1 MDPIP
6 LTPVAADKAQ
16 KPSGALSASAGIV
29 GANANVAASAST
41 PTKSAGK
48 KAESTSATRLLIL
61 QNMVPL
67 ATNLVASQLEAFST
81 RLADALYKLS
91 DQAVRPDEAKLSFE
105 AHQLVKRN
113 STAFYRLVAGQI
125 NAALSKEVSVFN
137 TRKRVKTDNPFLDT
151 TAQTYEEMES
161 KILLRNASQSLEVLN
176 AESLVMLN
184 SLIGRILNRM
194 PIDISQNP
202 FRPEIFIGAV
212 HKAWMELDPNPASH
226 LLVLRLLQ
234 PAIFIQLTPILDEIN
249 QELMARGIHPG
260 VDDHFDGSNGIAAY
274 LPSQS
279 LFSLDP
285 YLQDKLKRV
294 FSGQLEL
301 ASADGLDGLASG
313 SDTLLNQLHLDDEE
327 TPLDKATVDQQF
339 FANLASMQKDFAQNH
354 ADGPRFES
362 RLRRV
367 LHAPSAD
374 SLSLVQRNTV
384 ELLARVFDFIFADPS
399 LRDDIKSMISQL
411 QIPILR
417 VALQDADFFFRE
429 SHPARTL
436 MDILGSSGII
446 IDGESSKNDPLLG
459 LISDVIDRVQL
470 EYDEQIDLFSDVVSD
485 LENYLKDEEIKAQE
499 VISQPVQTALSEE
512 KMRVAR
518 EFAEHDVAIRVETGE
533 VAGFLEVFLLE
544 QWIRIL
550 TIAHSVKDEKP
561 HALENALKTMDD
573 LIWSLKPKNSAEE
586 RKELIA
592 KLPAM
597 LTLLNAWLNAI
608 RWDEPDR
615 VLFFSKLAER
625 HAAMARAPLE
635 LSPRRQLEIA
645 VNIAQRASN
654 RRLDRFV
661 QGKVAHT
668 DDEATKQVAALERG
682 LWLDFTDGGEQIG
695 RYKLAWIS
703 PKRSSFIFANR
714 QGFHAFSI
722 SSQELEDKY
731 RAGTV
736 NTILANSLVDR
747 ALIQALRELSP

>member
-1 MDPIP
+1 MDTIP
-6 LTPVAADKAQ
+6 LMPVAADKSPKTA
-16 KPSGALSASAGIV
+16 GVSAGAVTTASITAKKV
-29 GANANVAASAST
+29 ETSNAS
-41 PTKSAGK
+41 
-48 KAESTSATRLLIL
+48 RLLIL

-81 RLADALYKLS
+81 RLADALFKLS
-91 DQAVRPDEAKLSFE
+91 DQAVRPDEAKISFE

-113 STAFYRLVAGQI
+113 NTSFYRLVAGQI

-137 TRKRVKTDNPFLDT
+137 TRKRVNKDKQFLDT
-151 TAQTYEEMES
+151 TAQTYEEMEG

-176 AESLVMLN
+176 AESLVLLN

-202 FRPEIFIGAV
+202 FRPEIFITAV

-226 LLVLRLLQ
+226 LIVLRLLQ
-234 PAIFIQLTPILDEIN
+234 PAIFLQLTPILDEIN

-260 VDDHFDGSNGIAAY
+260 VDENFDSSGGVLAY
-274 LPSQS
+274 LPAQS

-294 FSGQLEL
+294 FSGQIEL
-301 ASADGLDGLASG
+301 PSADGLDGLASG
-313 SDTLLNQLHLDDEE
+313 SDTLLNQLDLDDDDV
-327 TPLDKATVDQQF
+327 PLDKATVDQQF
-339 FANLASMQKDFAQNH
+339 FANLVEMQKDFAQND
-354 ADGPRFES
+354 AATPQFES
-362 RLRRV
+362 RLRKV
-367 LHAPSAD
+367 LRAPSAD
-374 SLSLVQRNTV
+374 SLSLMQRNTV
-384 ELLARVFDFIFADPS
+384 ELLARVFDYIFADLS
-399 LRDDIKSMISQL
+399 LRDDVKTMISQL

-446 IDGESSKNDPLLG
+446 LDNEAAQLDPLLG
-459 LISDVIDRVQL
+459 VIGDVIERVQF
-470 EYDEQIDLFSDVVSD
+470 EFDERIDLFSDVVSD
-485 LENYLKDEEIKAQE
+485 LESYLKDEEVKAQE
-499 VISQPVQTALSEE
+499 AISQPVQTALSEE

-533 VAGFLEVFLLE
+533 VAGFLEIFLQE

-550 TIAHSVKDEKP
+550 TIAHSVKEDKP

-573 LIWSLKPKNSAEE
+573 LIWSMKPKNSAEE

-625 HAAMARAPLE
+625 HASMARAPLE

-661 QGKVAHT
+661 QEKVAHT
-668 DDEATKQVAALERG
+668 DDEATKQVATLERG
-682 LWLDFTDGGEQIG
+682 IWLDFSDENEQVN

-703 PKRSSFIFANR
+703 PKRTSFIFANR
-714 QGFHAFSI
+714 QGNQAFSI
-722 SSQELEDKY
+722 SAKDLEDKY
-731 RAGTV
+731 RTGSV
-736 NTILANSLVDR
+736 STILANSLVDR
-747 ALIQALRELSP
+747 ALIHALRELSA

>member
-1 MDPIP
+1 MDTIP
-6 LTPVAADKAQ
+6 LMPVAADNPK
-16 KPSGALSASAGIV
+16 KTV
-29 GANANVAASAST
+29 TN
-41 PTKSAGK
+41 SAGK
-48 KAESTSATRLLIL
+48 KAESSNASRLLIL
-61 QNMVPL
+61 QSMVPL
-67 ATNLVASQLEAFST
+67 ATNLLASQLEAFST
-81 RLADALYKLS
+81 RLADALFKLS
-91 DQAVRPDEAKLSFE
+91 DQAVRPEEAKISFE

-113 STAFYRLVAGQI
+113 STAFYRLVASQI

-137 TRKRVKTDNPFLDT
+137 TRKRVTRDNPFLDT
-151 TAQTYEEMES
+151 TAQTYEEMEG

-202 FRPEIFIGAV
+202 FRPEILIKAV
-212 HKAWMELDPNPASH
+212 HQAWMELDPNPASH
-226 LLVLRLLQ
+226 LIVLRLLQ
-234 PAIFIQLTPILDEIN
+234 PDVFLQLTPVLDEIN
-249 QELMARGIHPG
+249 QELMARGIRPG
-260 VDDHFDGSNGIAAY
+260 ADDNFDSAGGALAY
-274 LPSQS
+274 LPAQS

-294 FSGQLEL
+294 FSGQIEL
-301 ASADGLDGLASG
+301 PSADGLDGLASG
-313 SDTLLNQLHLDDEE
+313 SDTLLNQLDLDDDD
-327 TPLDKATVDQQF
+327 TPLDKATVDHLF
-339 FANLASMQKDFAQNH
+339 FANLLEMQKDFAQND
-354 ADGPRFES
+354 AAAPQFES
-362 RLRRV
+362 RLRKV
-367 LHAPSAD
+367 LRAPSAD
-374 SLSLVQRNTV
+374 CLSLIQRNTV
-384 ELLARVFDFIFADPS
+384 ELLARVFDFIFADPG
-399 LRDDIKSMISQL
+399 LRDDVKTMISQL

-417 VALQDADFFFRE
+417 VALQDSDFFFRE

-446 IDGESSKNDPLLG
+446 LDNEAAQLDPLLG
-459 LISDVIDRVQL
+459 VIGDVIERVQF
-470 EYDEQIDLFSDVVSD
+470 EFDERIDLFSDVVSD

-499 VISQPVQTALSEE
+499 AISQPVQTALSEE

-533 VAGFLEVFLLE
+533 VAGFLEVFLQE

-573 LIWSLKPKNSAEE
+573 LIWSLKPKNSADE

-661 QGKVAHT
+661 QEKVAHT
-668 DDEATKQVAALERG
+668 DDEATKQVASLERG
-682 LWLDFTDGGEQIG
+682 TWLDFSDENEQVN

-703 PKRSSFIFANR
+703 PKRTSFIFANR
-714 QGFHAFSI
+714 QGYQAFSI
-722 SSQELEDKY
+722 SAAELEEKY
-731 RAGTV
+731 RTGSV
-736 NTILANSLVDR
+736 STILANSLVDR
-747 ALIQALRELSP
+747 ALIHALREMAV

>member
-1 MDPIP
+1 M
-6 LTPVAADKAQ
+6 PVAADKSL
-16 KPSGALSASAGIV
+16 KPASPT
-29 GANANVAASAST
+29 AST
-41 PTKSAGK
+41 ASK
-48 KAESTSATRLLIL
+48 KAETSNASRLLIL

-81 RLADALYKLS
+81 RLADALFKLS
-91 DQAVRPDEAKLSFE
+91 DQAVRPDEAKISFE
-105 AHQLVKRN
+105 AYQLVKRN
-113 STAFYRLVAGQI
+113 STSFYRLVAGHI
-125 NAALSKEVSVFN
+125 NTALIKEVSVFN
-137 TRKRVKTDNPFLDT
+137 TRKRVKKDSQLLDT

-176 AESLVMLN
+176 AESLVLLN

-202 FRPEIFIGAV
+202 FRPEIFITAV
-212 HKAWMELDPNPASH
+212 HKAWMELDPNSASH
-226 LLVLRLLQ
+226 LIVLRLLQ
-234 PAIFIQLTPILDEIN
+234 PAIFLQLTPILDEIN

-260 VDDHFDGSNGIAAY
+260 VDDNFDSSGGVLAY
-274 LPSQS
+274 LPAQS

-294 FSGQLEL
+294 FSGQIEL
-301 ASADGLDGLASG
+301 PSADGLDGLASG
-313 SDTLLNQLHLDDEE
+313 SDTLLNQLDLDDED

-339 FANLASMQKDFAQNH
+339 FANLVEMQKDFAQND
-354 ADGPRFES
+354 AAAPQFES
-362 RLRRV
+362 RLRKV
-367 LHAPSAD
+367 LRAPSAD
-374 SLSLVQRNTV
+374 SLSLIQRNTV
-384 ELLARVFDFIFADPS
+384 ELLARVFDYIFSDSS
-399 LRDDIKSMISQL
+399 LRDDVKTMISQL

-446 IDGESSKNDPLLG
+446 LDNEAAQSDPLLG
-459 LISDVIDRVQL
+459 VIGDVIERVQF
-470 EYDEQIDLFSDVVSD
+470 EFDERIDLFSDVVSD
-485 LENYLKDEEIKAQE
+485 LENYLKDEEVKAQE

-533 VAGFLEVFLLE
+533 VAGFLEVFLQE

-573 LIWSLKPKNSAEE
+573 LIWSLKPKNSSEE

-625 HAAMARAPLE
+625 HASMARAPLE

-661 QGKVAHT
+661 QEKVAHT
-668 DDEATKQVAALERG
+668 DDEATKQVVSLERG
-682 LWLDFTDGGEQIG
+682 IWLDFCDENEQVN

-703 PKRSSFIFANR
+703 PKRTSFIFANR
-714 QGFHAFSI
+714 QGHQAFSI
-722 SSQELEDKY
+722 SAEELEEKY
-731 RAGTV
+731 RTGSV
-736 NTILANSLVDR
+736 STILANSLVDR
-747 ALIQALRELSP
+747 ALIYALRELSA

>member
-1 MDPIP
+1 MDTIP
-6 LTPVAADKAQ
+6 LMPVAADNPK
-16 KPSGALSASAGIV
+16 KTV
-29 GANANVAASAST
+29 T
-41 PTKSAGK
+41 DSAGK
-48 KAESTSATRLLIL
+48 KAESSNASRLLIL
-61 QNMVPL
+61 QSMVPL
-67 ATNLVASQLEAFST
+67 ATNLLASQLEAFST
-81 RLADALYKLS
+81 RLADALFKLS
-91 DQAVRPDEAKLSFE
+91 DQAVRPEEAKISFE

-113 STAFYRLVAGQI
+113 STAFYRLVASQI

-137 TRKRVKTDNPFLDT
+137 TRKRVTRDNPFLDT
-151 TAQTYEEMES
+151 TAQTYEEMEG

-202 FRPEIFIGAV
+202 FRPEILIKAV
-212 HKAWMELDPNPASH
+212 HQAWMELDPNPASH
-226 LLVLRLLQ
+226 LIVLRLLQ
-234 PAIFIQLTPILDEIN
+234 PDVFLQLTPVLDEIN
-249 QELMARGIHPG
+249 QELMARGIRPG
-260 VDDHFDGSNGIAAY
+260 ADDNFDSAGGALAY
-274 LPSQS
+274 LPAQS

-294 FSGQLEL
+294 FSGQIEL
-301 ASADGLDGLASG
+301 PSADGLDGLASG
-313 SDTLLNQLHLDDEE
+313 SDTLLNQLDLDDDD
-327 TPLDKATVDQQF
+327 TPLDKATVDHQF
-339 FANLASMQKDFAQNH
+339 FANLLEMQKDFAQND
-354 ADGPRFES
+354 AAAPQFES
-362 RLRRV
+362 RLRKV
-367 LHAPSAD
+367 LRAPSAD
-374 SLSLVQRNTV
+374 CLSLIQRNTV
-384 ELLARVFDFIFADPS
+384 ELLARVFDFIFADPG
-399 LRDDIKSMISQL
+399 LRDDVKTMISQL

-417 VALQDADFFFRE
+417 VALQDSDFFFRE

-446 IDGESSKNDPLLG
+446 LDNEAAQLDPLLG
-459 LISDVIDRVQL
+459 VIGDVIERVQF
-470 EYDEQIDLFSDVVSD
+470 EFDERIDLFSDVVSD
-485 LENYLKDEEIKAQE
+485 LENYLKDEELKAQE
-499 VISQPVQTALSEE
+499 AISQPVQTALSEE

-533 VAGFLEVFLLE
+533 VAGFLEVFLQE

-573 LIWSLKPKNSAEE
+573 LIWSLKPKNSADE

-661 QGKVAHT
+661 QEKVAHT
-668 DDEATKQVAALERG
+668 DDEATKQVASLERG
-682 LWLDFTDGGEQIG
+682 TWLDFSDENEQVN

-703 PKRSSFIFANR
+703 PKRTSFIFANR
-714 QGFHAFSI
+714 QGYHAFSI
-722 SSQELEDKY
+722 SAAELEEKY
-731 RAGTV
+731 RTGSV
-736 NTILANSLVDR
+736 STILANSLVDR
-747 ALIQALRELSP
+747 ALIHALREMAV

>member
-1 MDPIP
+1 MDTIP
-6 LTPVAADKAQ
+6 LMPVAADNPK
-16 KPSGALSASAGIV
+16 KTV
-29 GANANVAASAST
+29 TN
-41 PTKSAGK
+41 SAGK
-48 KAESTSATRLLIL
+48 KAESSNASRLLIL
-61 QNMVPL
+61 QSMVPL
-67 ATNLVASQLEAFST
+67 ATNLLASQLEAFST
-81 RLADALYKLS
+81 RLADALFKLS
-91 DQAVRPDEAKLSFE
+91 DQAVRPEEAKISFE

-113 STAFYRLVAGQI
+113 STAFYRLVASQI

-137 TRKRVKTDNPFLDT
+137 TRKRVTRDNPFLDT
-151 TAQTYEEMES
+151 TAQTYEEMEG

-202 FRPEIFIGAV
+202 FRPEILIKAV
-212 HKAWMELDPNPASH
+212 HQAWMELDPNPASH
-226 LLVLRLLQ
+226 LIVLRLLQ
-234 PAIFIQLTPILDEIN
+234 PDVFLQLTPVLDEIN
-249 QELMARGIHPG
+249 QELMARGIRPG
-260 VDDHFDGSNGIAAY
+260 ADDNFDSAGGALAY
-274 LPSQS
+274 LPAQS

-294 FSGQLEL
+294 FSGQIEL
-301 ASADGLDGLASG
+301 PSADGLDGLASG
-313 SDTLLNQLHLDDEE
+313 SDTLLNQLDLDDDD
-327 TPLDKATVDQQF
+327 TPLDKATVDHLF
-339 FANLASMQKDFAQNH
+339 FANLLEMQKDFAQND
-354 ADGPRFES
+354 AAAPQFES
-362 RLRRV
+362 RLRKV
-367 LHAPSAD
+367 LRAPSAD
-374 SLSLVQRNTV
+374 CLSLIQRNTV
-384 ELLARVFDFIFADPS
+384 ELLARVFDFIFADPG
-399 LRDDIKSMISQL
+399 LRDDVKTMISQL

-417 VALQDADFFFRE
+417 VALQDSDFFFRE

-446 IDGESSKNDPLLG
+446 LDNEAAQLDPFLG
-459 LISDVIDRVQL
+459 VIGDVIERVQF
-470 EYDEQIDLFSDVVSD
+470 EFDERIDLFSDVVSD

-499 VISQPVQTALSEE
+499 AISQPVQTALSEE

-533 VAGFLEVFLLE
+533 VAGFLEVFLQE

-573 LIWSLKPKNSAEE
+573 LIWSLKPKNSADE

-661 QGKVAHT
+661 QEKVAHT
-668 DDEATKQVAALERG
+668 DDEATKQVASLERG
-682 LWLDFTDGGEQIG
+682 TWLDFSDENEQVN

-703 PKRSSFIFANR
+703 PKRTSFIFANR
-714 QGFHAFSI
+714 QGYQAFSI
-722 SSQELEDKY
+722 SAAELEEKY
-731 RAGTV
+731 RTGSV
-736 NTILANSLVDR
+736 STILANSLVDR
-747 ALIQALRELSP
+747 ALIHALREMAV

>member
-1 MDPIP
+1 MDTIP
-6 LTPVAADKAQ
+6 LMPVAADKSQ
-16 KPSGALSASAGIV
+16 KTAAVVV
-29 GANANVAASAST
+29 GATAAATSAAT
-41 PTKSAGK
+41 AAAAAGK
-48 KAESTSATRLLIL
+48 KAETSNASRLLIL

-81 RLADALYKLS
+81 RLADALFKLS
-91 DQAVRPDEAKLSFE
+91 DQAVRPDEAKISFE

-137 TRKRVKTDNPFLDT
+137 TRKRVKKEGQFLDT
-151 TAQTYEEMES
+151 TAQTYEEMEG
-161 KILLRNASQSLEVLN
+161 KILLRNTSQSMEVLN
-176 AESLVMLN
+176 AESLVLLN

-202 FRPEIFIGAV
+202 FRPEIFITAV

-226 LLVLRLLQ
+226 LIVLRLLQ
-234 PAIFIQLTPILDEIN
+234 PTIFLHLTPILDEIN

-260 VDDHFDGSNGIAAY
+260 VDDNFDSSGGVLAY
-274 LPSQS
+274 LPAQS

-294 FSGQLEL
+294 FAGQIEL
-301 ASADGLDGLASG
+301 PSADGLDGLASG
-313 SDTLLNQLHLDDEE
+313 SDTLLNQLDLDDED
-327 TPLDKATVDQQF
+327 TPLDKATIDHQF
-339 FANLASMQKDFAQNH
+339 FANLVEMQKDFAQND
-354 ADGPRFES
+354 ADGSQFES
-362 RLRRV
+362 RLRKV
-367 LHAPSAD
+367 LRAPSAD
-374 SLSLVQRNTV
+374 SLSLIQRNTV
-384 ELLARVFDFIFADPS
+384 ELLARVFDYIFADLS
-399 LRDDIKSMISQL
+399 LRDDVKSMISQL

-417 VALQDADFFFRE
+417 VALQDSDFFFRE

-446 IDGESSKNDPLLG
+446 LDNEPSQIDPLLG
-459 LISDVIDRVQL
+459 VIGDVIERVQF
-470 EYDEQIDLFSDVVSD
+470 EFDERIDLFSDVVSD
-485 LENYLKDEEIKAQE
+485 LENYLKDEEVKAQE
-499 VISQPVQTALSEE
+499 AISQPVQTALSEE

-533 VAGFLEVFLLE
+533 VAGFLEVFLQE

-550 TIAHSVKDEKP
+550 TIAHSVKEEKP

-573 LIWSLKPKNSAEE
+573 LIWSLKPKNSADE

-625 HAAMARAPLE
+625 HASMARAPLE

-661 QGKVAHT
+661 QEKVAHT
-668 DDEATKQVAALERG
+668 DDEATKQVASLERG
-682 LWLDFTDGGEQIG
+682 TWLDFSDENEQVN

-703 PKRSSFIFANR
+703 PKRTSFIFANR
-714 QGFHAFSI
+714 QGYQAFSI
-722 SSQELEDKY
+722 SAEELEGKY
-731 RAGTV
+731 RTGSV
-736 NTILANSLVDR
+736 STILANSLVDR
-747 ALIQALRELSP
+747 ALIHALRELSS

>member
-1 MDPIP
+1 MDTIP
-6 LTPVAADKAQ
+6 LMPVAADNPK
-16 KPSGALSASAGIV
+16 KTV
-29 GANANVAASAST
+29 TN
-41 PTKSAGK
+41 SAGK
-48 KAESTSATRLLIL
+48 KAESSNASRLLIL
-61 QNMVPL
+61 QSMVPL
-67 ATNLVASQLEAFST
+67 ATNLLASQLEAFST
-81 RLADALYKLS
+81 RLADALFKLS
-91 DQAVRPDEAKLSFE
+91 DQAVRPEEAKISFE

-113 STAFYRLVAGQI
+113 STAFYRLVASQI

-137 TRKRVKTDNPFLDT
+137 TRKRVTRDNPFLDT
-151 TAQTYEEMES
+151 TAQTYEEMEG

-202 FRPEIFIGAV
+202 FRPEILIKAV
-212 HKAWMELDPNPASH
+212 HQAWMELDPNPASH
-226 LLVLRLLQ
+226 LIVLRLLQ
-234 PAIFIQLTPILDEIN
+234 PDVFLQLTPVLDEIN
-249 QELMARGIHPG
+249 QELMARGIRPG
-260 VDDHFDGSNGIAAY
+260 ADDNFDSAGGALAY
-274 LPSQS
+274 LPAQS

-294 FSGQLEL
+294 FSGQIEL
-301 ASADGLDGLASG
+301 PSADGLDGLASG
-313 SDTLLNQLHLDDEE
+313 SDTLLNQLDLDDDD
-327 TPLDKATVDQQF
+327 TPLDKATVDHLF
-339 FANLASMQKDFAQNH
+339 FANLLEMQKDFAQND
-354 ADGPRFES
+354 AAAPQFES
-362 RLRRV
+362 RLRKV
-367 LHAPSAD
+367 LRAPSAD
-374 SLSLVQRNTV
+374 CLSLIQRNTV
-384 ELLARVFDFIFADPS
+384 ELLARVFDFIFADPG
-399 LRDDIKSMISQL
+399 LRDDVKTMISQL

-417 VALQDADFFFRE
+417 VALQDSDFFFRE

-446 IDGESSKNDPLLG
+446 LDNEAAQLDPLLG
-459 LISDVIDRVQL
+459 VIGDVIERVQF
-470 EYDEQIDLFSDVVSD
+470 EFDERIDLFSDVVSD
-485 LENYLKDEEIKAQE
+485 LENYLKDEELKAQE
-499 VISQPVQTALSEE
+499 AISQPVQTALSEE

-533 VAGFLEVFLLE
+533 VAGFLEVFLQE

-573 LIWSLKPKNSAEE
+573 LIWSLKPKNSADE

-661 QGKVAHT
+661 QEKVAHT
-668 DDEATKQVAALERG
+668 DDEATKQVASLERG
-682 LWLDFTDGGEQIG
+682 TWLDFSDENEQVN

-703 PKRSSFIFANR
+703 PKRTSFIFANR
-714 QGFHAFSI
+714 QGYQAFSI
-722 SSQELEDKY
+722 SAAELEEKY
-731 RAGTV
+731 RTGSV
-736 NTILANSLVDR
+736 STILANSLVDR
-747 ALIQALRELSP
+747 ALIHALREMAV

>member
-1 MDPIP
+1 MDTIP
-6 LTPVAADKAQ
+6 LMPVAADKTHKTAAVLG
-16 KPSGALSASAGIV
+16 GAT
-29 GANANVAASAST
+29 AAAT
-41 PTKSAGK
+41 AAGK
-48 KAESTSATRLLIL
+48 KAETSNASRLLIL

-81 RLADALYKLS
+81 RLADALFKLS
-91 DQAVRPDEAKLSFE
+91 DQAVRPDEAKISFE

-137 TRKRVKTDNPFLDT
+137 TRKRLKKEGQFLDT
-151 TAQTYEEMES
+151 TAQTYEEMEG
-161 KILLRNASQSLEVLN
+161 KILLRNTSQSMEVLN
-176 AESLVMLN
+176 AESLVLLN

-202 FRPEIFIGAV
+202 FRPEIFITAV

-226 LLVLRLLQ
+226 LIVLRLLQ
-234 PAIFIQLTPILDEIN
+234 PAIFLQLTPILDEIN

-260 VDDHFDGSNGIAAY
+260 VDDNFDSSGGVLAY
-274 LPSQS
+274 LPAQS

-294 FSGQLEL
+294 FAGQIEL
-301 ASADGLDGLASG
+301 PSADGLDGLASG
-313 SDTLLNQLHLDDEE
+313 SDTLLNQLDLDEE
-327 TPLDKATVDQQF
+327 DTPLDKATVDHQF
-339 FANLASMQKDFAQNH
+339 FANLVEMQKDFAQND
-354 ADGPRFES
+354 ADGSQFES
-362 RLRRV
+362 RLRKV
-367 LHAPSAD
+367 LRAPSAD
-374 SLSLVQRNTV
+374 SLSLIQRNTV
-384 ELLARVFDFIFADPS
+384 ELLARVFDYIFADLS
-399 LRDDIKSMISQL
+399 LRDDVKSMISQL

-417 VALQDADFFFRE
+417 VALQDSDFFFRE

-446 IDGESSKNDPLLG
+446 LDNEPSQIDPLLG
-459 LISDVIDRVQL
+459 VIGDVIERVQF
-470 EYDEQIDLFSDVVSD
+470 EFDERIDLFSDVVSD
-485 LENYLKDEEIKAQE
+485 LENYLKDEEVKAQE
-499 VISQPVQTALSEE
+499 AISQPVQTALSEE

-533 VAGFLEVFLLE
+533 VAGFLEVFLQE

-550 TIAHSVKDEKP
+550 TIAHSVKEEKP

-573 LIWSLKPKNSAEE
+573 LIWSLKPKNSADE

-625 HAAMARAPLE
+625 HASMARAPLE

-661 QGKVAHT
+661 QEKVAHT
-668 DDEATKQVAALERG
+668 DDEATKQVTSLERG
-682 LWLDFTDGGEQIG
+682 TWLDFSDENEQVN

-703 PKRSSFIFANR
+703 PKRTSFIFANR
-714 QGFHAFSI
+714 QGYQAFSI
-722 SSQELEDKY
+722 SAEELEEKY
-731 RAGTV
+731 RTGSV
-736 NTILANSLVDR
+736 STILANSLVDR
-747 ALIQALRELSP
+747 ALIHALRELSS